1 MTELELMQARAMS
14 RRTFFGKTG
23 LGLGAL
29 ALGALEAQ
37 ALPSPTRRAPLLGEG
52 SAKPGVNRHAA
63 MVVAESRSLVTHGHR
78 CVWAA
83 QATGWSAV
91 VVLL

>member
-52 SAKPGVNRHAA
+52 SAKPGVRAKAVIYLHMSGAPP
-63 MVVAESRSLVTHGHR
+63 SLDLFDYKPKLTELNMQDCPG
-78 CVWAA
+78 
-83 QATGWSAV
+83 S
-91 VVLL
+91 